1 MKKTRIAPTAAIL
14 LLSMSSLYAGE
25 SKPVWQD
32 PEIFEINRLPMRSS
46 FVTDQ
51 QKTLSLNGLW
61 KFYFHDSPKSIN
73 NGFSNLS
80 YDDSDWKSMPVPGMW
95 ELNGYGDPVY
105 LNVGY
110 AWRGLFK
117 NNPPIV
123 PIDGNHVGQY
133 RKTFKIEKSWLG
145 KQIGLCIGS
154 ATSNIRVWINGKD
167 VGYSEDSKLE
177 ARFDITKYVKEG
189 DNLIALEIFR
199 WCDGTYLEDQD
210 FWRFGGIARGVYLYT
225 REKKRIEDIRV
236 TGDMDGRL
244 SVYADVTPG
253 VSSLDFEVLDTEG
266 RAVDAFSKTVAGK
279 GEISEAGGRV
289 VREKRTIDKPLLWS
303 AESPSLY
310 TLKVV
315 AKDKKGIVESASVK
329 FGFRTVEIKDVQL
342 LVNGKPVIIKGV
354 NRHEL
359 SPVGGYVVT
368 EEEMIRDIRIMKELN
383 INSVRT
389 CHYPDDPLW
398 YELCDRFGL
407 YVIDEAN
414 IESHGMGYGEETLAK
429 RADFAAAH
437 LSRNK
442 RMVQRD
448 FNHPSV
454 IIWSMGNEAGNGEN
468 FEACYNWIKGFDKSR
483 PVQYERAERSW
494 NTDIFCPMYMSPE
507 NCVKYLEN
515 KPSKP
520 LIQCEYAHAM
530 GNSVGNFKEYLE
542 LVRKYPSYQG
552 GYIWDFADQA
562 LRMPSDASKTG
573 SDHFYAFGG
582 DFNEADPSDGS
593 FNCNG
598 VIASDR
604 TYHPHSYEVKYQYR
618 SIHTSSD
625 SQGFFEGKAG
635 DEPFKLK
642 IYNENFFTD
651 LSSYRMLW
659 DLEAGGVKLMS
670 GVVENLNVKPQE
682 AVSVGL
688 GFSKE
693 KVVKALG
700 ELSQNNLSFSSFFD
714 GAPDIYLNARYVLK
728 NKSGLLDA
736 GFEVAYDQIS
746 LYEAPVKPY
755 KTGSASYGN
764 QGIQASVSGNKV
776 LLSGVFISA
785 DKAFE
790 ALMPWSAEF
799 DKTTG
804 FLSGYAVNGKKL
816 MATSMTPSFWR
827 APIENDMGAGLWK
840 KYDFWKKPE
849 FVVEDFK
856 MENLGN
862 RYAVSVIYKP
872 LGDYA
877 SVSLSYS
884 IYPDGSIA
892 VKEKIDDAGS
902 LAKAPG
908 LFRFGMRLSMPG
920 GFSTLDFYGNGPWE
934 NYSDRNSSAIKGHY
948 VQSVNDQYHYGYVRT
963 QESGTKTGLRWFK
976 IKEPGGKGL
985 EISSDKLFSAS
996 ALPFSIEDLDMS
1008 VRDPRPRKNST
1019 NIQAGVPQ
1027 HSLDIVSKAFV
1038 HDRDN
1043 GATHVNFELVQMG
1056 VGGVD
1061 SWGRLP
1067 LSEYLLPAA
1076 SREFN
1081 FVIRP
1086 VAE

>member
-1 MKKTRIAPTAAIL
+1 MKKTRLALAATGF
-14 LLSMSSLYAGE
+14 LLSISSIYAGE

-32 PEIFEINRLPMRSS
+32 PGIFEINRLPMRST

-51 QKTLSLNGLW
+51 QKSVSLNGLW
-61 KFYFHDSPKSIN
+61 KFNFHISPESIN
-73 NGFSNLS
+73 NGFSSLS
-80 YDDSDWKSMPVPGMW
+80 YDDSSWKSMPVPGMW
-95 ELNGYGDPVY
+95 ELNGYGEPVY

-117 NNPPIV
+117 NNPPFV
-123 PIDGNHVGQY
+123 PTERNHVGQY
-133 RKTFKIEKSWLG
+133 RRTFKIEKSWIG

-154 ATSNIRVWINGKD
+154 ATSNVKVWVNGKE

-210 FWRFGGIARGVYLYT
+210 FWRFGGIARGVYIYT
-225 REKKRIEDIRV
+225 REKNRIEDIRV
-236 TGDMDGRL
+236 TGDMDGSL
-244 SVYADVTPG
+244 SVYAEVTPG
-253 VSSLDFEVLDTEG
+253 ISSLEFEVLDAEG
-266 RAVDAFSKTVAGK
+266 KVVDAFSKKVAGK
-279 GEISEAGGRV
+279 REVSETGGLV
-289 VREKRTIDKPLLWS
+289 VRENRNIDKPLLWS

-315 AKDKKGIVESASVK
+315 AKDKKGIAESSSVN
-329 FGFRTVEIKDVQL
+329 FGFRTVEIKNAQL

-368 EEEMIRDIRIMKELN
+368 EAEMIRDIRIMKELN

-398 YELCDRFGL
+398 YELCDKFGL
-407 YVIDEAN
+407 YVVDEAN
-414 IESHGMGYGEETLAK
+414 VESHGMGYGEETLAK

-442 RMVQRD
+442 RMVLRD

-483 PVQYERAERSW
+483 PVQYERAEHSW
-494 NTDIFCPMYMSPE
+494 NTDIFCPMYMSPK

-515 KPSKP
+515 KPAKP

-542 LVRKYPSYQG
+542 LIRKYPSYQG
-552 GYIWDFADQA
+552 GFIWDFADQA
-562 LRMPSDASKTG
+562 LHRPSDASKTG

-582 DFNEADPSDGS
+582 DFNEVDPSDGS

-598 VIASDR
+598 VIAADR

-625 SQGFFEGKAG
+625 FQGLFESKAG
-635 DEPFKLK
+635 EEFKVK
-642 IYNENFFTD
+642 VYNENFFTD
-651 LSSYRMLW
+651 LSAYRMLW
-659 DLEAGGVKLMS
+659 DLEAGGSKLLS
-670 GVVENLNVKPQE
+670 GVVENLNVRPQE
-682 AVSVGL
+682 TVCVGL

-693 KVVKALG
+693 RALKALEG
-700 ELSQNNLSFSSFFD
+700 FSQKSSSFAACFE
-714 GAPDIYLNARYVLK
+714 GLPDIYLNIRYVLK

-736 GFEVAYDQIS
+736 GFEVAYDQIN
-746 LYEAPVKPY
+746 LYEAPVKAY
-755 KTGSASYGN
+755 KAGSASDGK
-764 QGIQASVSGNKV
+764 QGIKVSSEGNKV
-776 LLSGVFISA
+776 LLSGVFSSQ
-785 DKAFE
+785 DRAFE
-790 ALMPWSAEF
+790 SIMTWAAEF
-799 DKTTG
+799 DKATG
-804 FLSGYAVNGKKL
+804 FLSGYEINGKKL
-816 MATSMTPSFWR
+816 IKASMAPSFWR
-827 APIENDMGAGLWK
+827 APIENDLGARLWS
-840 KYDFWKKPE
+840 KYDLWRKPE
-849 FVVEDFK
+849 LIVEDFK
-856 MENLGN
+856 LDALGDCYN
-862 RYAVSVIYKP
+862 INVVYKP
-872 LGDYA
+872 LGGYA
-877 SVSLSYS
+877 SISLSYS
-884 IYPDGSIA
+884 IYADGSIA
-892 VKEKIDDAGS
+892 VKEKMDDAGD

-908 LFRFGMRLSMPG
+908 LFRFGMRLAMPG
-920 GFSTLDFYGNGPWE
+920 GFSNLDFYGKGPWE

-963 QESGTKTGLRWFK
+963 QESGTKTELRWFK
-976 IKEPGGKGL
+976 IKEPDGKGL

-996 ALPFSIEDLDMS
+996 ALPFSIEDLDVS
-1008 VRDPRPRKNST
+1008 VRDPRPRNNPT
-1019 NIQAGVPQ
+1019 NDQAGIAQ
-1027 HSLDIVSKAFV
+1027 HSLDIVSKAFAS
-1038 HDRDN
+1038 DRDN
-1043 GATHVNFELVQMG
+1043 GTTYVNFELVQMG

-1067 LSEYLLPAA
+1067 LNEYLIPALP
-1076 SREFN
+1076 REFN

-1086 VAE
+1086 VSE